1 MKQFFKFMFASFFG
15 VILAGIIFLVIS
27 FGIFGLI
34 ISSATKTTPQL
45 KEDSVLV
52 IKLDKPIY
60 DREVNDISSVFDM
73 VNGGID
79 AGNSIGLTEFISV
92 IKNAKSDPKIKA
104 IMLDLSFIQANGWAT
119 IEEMRD
125 ALSDFKSSKKKIY
138 AYSDS
143 YSQNAYYLATIADE
157 IYLNPVGHVEL
168 KGLGAEIVF
177 IKDMLSKLD
186 IDIDLIRP
194 KNNTYKSAGEMY
206 INNKMSSENKSQVKE
221 YISSIWN
228 HLANNISTSR
238 GIEINILN
246 SKVSALEAF
255 MPQDA
260 LKNKFV
266 DKLDFRSDLEDKIE
280 KEFKSSKIKFLS
292 YNKYR
297 KSLVN
302 LFPKFNDNI
311 AIIYAYGGVGQGK
324 GTDLSI
330 GSETII
336 KEIRKAVKNTSVKAI
351 VLRINSGGG
360 DAIASELMTNEIF
373 KAKKVKPI
381 IISMGDVAASAG
393 YEMACGASKILASPI
408 SITGSI
414 GVFGV
419 LPNFTNTLKKNLG
432 ISFDTIKTHSNSTFL
447 TVTTK
452 MSPDSRLA
460 MQNNVDIFYNN
471 FISRVAIGR
480 NLNVDFVDSIARGRV
495 WSGEHAKTI
504 GLIDE
509 FGGLSKSIEIAAQEA
524 NIKDYGLVM
533 LPKTKDISQQILEMI
548 SGDPDSRILTR
559 ELGRPY
565 SLFLE
570 LKNISD
576 IQGVQARVPYIINF

>member
-1 MKQFFKFMFASFFG
+1 
-15 VILAGIIFLVIS
+15 
-27 FGIFGLI
+27 
-34 ISSATKTTPQL
+34 
-45 KEDSVLV
+45 
-52 IKLDKPIY
+52 
-60 DREVNDISSVFDM
+60 
-73 VNGGID
+73 
-79 AGNSIGLTEFISV
+79 
-92 IKNAKSDPKIKA
+92 
-104 IMLDLSFIQANGWAT
+104 
-119 IEEMRD
+119 
-125 ALSDFKSSKKKIY
+125 
-138 AYSDS
+138 
-143 YSQNAYYLATIADE
+143 
-157 IYLNPVGHVEL
+157 
-168 KGLGAEIVF
+168 
-177 IKDMLSKLD
+177 
-186 IDIDLIRP
+186 
-194 KNNTYKSAGEMY
+194 
-206 INNKMSSENKSQVKE
+206 
-221 YISSIWN
+221 
-228 HLANNISTSR
+228 
-238 GIEINILN
+238 
-246 SKVSALEAF
+246 